1 MAPLPLPPPLLSM
14 YRLVSLDESTGHKL
28 SPARKV
34 PSSTWGPLET
44 ALPGASC
51 FQLRGHQAH
60 LLPSL
65 SGGHACSICHHGPA
79 LCKVLWSRRK
89 SSCPCSEDYDLGGR
103 IRWRKKKAKWVLM
116 MAVDSGTQKSV
127 HLSTSWA
134 LAVVSAYLQRW
145 GAHHLLRKPIL
156 LLGSSTL
163 RKLLLNVGQNLSY
176 DFSLV

>member
-116 MAVDSGTQKSV
+116 MAVDSGTEECSS
-127 HLSTSWA
+127 LDFMGTSGG
-134 LAVVSAYLQRW
+134 LCL
-145 GAHHLLRKPIL
+145 PPEM
-156 LLGSSTL
+156 GSSPSPEETHSL
-163 RKLLLNVGQNLSY
+163 AGQLNIEKAPT
-176 DFSLV
+176 